1 MFESSTTQPTK
12 FIWPAAR
19 ALAAEKTWL
28 LQCLKAQLRNLRS
41 LSGQEGGLF
50 QPKSVTVISYYSSF
64 HYYYV
69 PSLQKTHDPA
79 HALVATSLHWRGPAL
94 RGEGKREEFLKG
106 EGDFSSGDSLTW
118 LR

>member
-41 LSGQEGGLF
+41 LSGQEGGLI
-50 QPKSVTVISYYSSF
+50 QLKSTTVIPYYSLSYY
-64 HYYYV
+64 YYG
-69 PSLQKTHDPA
+69 PSLQKTRDPA
-79 HALVATSLHWRGPAL
+79 HALVATSLHWMGPAL
-94 RGEGKREEFLKG
+94 RGEGKREEFFKG
-106 EGDFSSGDSLTW
+106 EGDF
-118 LR
+118 